1 MAKRISQ
8 QTFDDAVQENVNE
21 FDQTVDEALA
31 DAIKQFK
38 DQGIILD
45 NIDISG
51 GIGMNELNTS
61 INTIKDYSTDNT
73 NMTIDQIISS
83 LEQLRLLSHL
93 KHEYMTRNKSIII
106 NNGCLSYLYKILDKN
121 NESAVTL
128 STSETIISLTKTDG

>member
-8 QTFDDAVQENVNE
+8 QTFDEAVQENVNE
-21 FDQTVDEALA
+21 FEQTIDEALA

-38 DQGIILD
+38 DQGITLD

-51 GIGMNELNTS
+51 GIGMNELNAS
-61 INTIKDYSTDNT
+61 INTIKDYSIDNT
-73 NMTIDQIISS
+73 NITIGQIISS
-83 LEQLRLLSHL
+83 LEQLRLFSHS
-93 KHEYMTRNKSIII
+93 KHEYVTRNKSIII

-128 STSETIISLTKTDG
+128 STVETVISLTKTDG